1 MKKISICLCISF
13 LVLTSCKS
21 RKKIAVLVD
30 TAKIENSTTAKE
42 VKELT
47 TKVADWQIATFEQ
60 MGKYRALPVGGERKK
75 WHNREKHHDLDWT
88 CAALYAGMFEFSEI
102 TGDPKYSK
110 WLYNIGQKNGWKL
123 YKRMY
128 HADDHAVGQNYLNMG
143 ELFGYSKLIKPL
155 KKQFDAILNSDQ
167 KDNFHWTW
175 CDALFMAP
183 PVWAKLSEATGN
195 EKYLNFMDQQYHRT
209 YDKLFDNEEQLFF
222 RDKTFISKKEKN
234 GEKLFWSRG
243 NGWVFGGLSIMIPD
257 LPENWEGKP
266 FYVALFKKMAETIK
280 KTQRKDG
287 TWSSGLLGGEKAYP
301 TKEIS
306 GSAFFVFGLAW
317 GINNGYLPANEY
329 TSVMLK
335 GWNALTEC
343 VNEAGLVGYIQPIG
357 AAPGNSFKDYT
368 EVYGVGAFLAAGAEM
383 YKYFKEKERKI
394 VVEENSNALTF
405 MKDGGWCWY
414 QDPRAIINNGKLVI
428 GGVSGQSGDVKVSVY
443 DLDKKSDQGTVILDK
458 NFQVDDHDVPAFYA
472 RPDGSVLSVWARHAN
487 ENKHYYSIS
496 STTDYT
502 QWGEKQ
508 TFVHEYKGRGG
519 VTYMNL
525 HYLENE
531 KTLYNFFRDGPSFN
545 PSYITSKDHGK
556 TWGNRTHFIADDVE
570 GRQRPYARYI
580 QKDENTVGISFTDGH
595 PRAYGNSLYYAEF
608 RNGTF
613 YNVDGTKI
621 KEANGEPLRTPEAE
635 KLYVGSETKKKPHG
649 FESVPNAAWTCA
661 MGKDAENNPHLGYTL
676 YLSNEDHR
684 FRINSWNGSKWVDR
698 EIAYA
703 GTCLYTMESSYTGLM
718 AFDPEDPTR
727 VYISTDVNP
736 STGEKM
742 NNIHEIYT
750 AKIKEADDIS
760 TIKWEA
766 ITENS
771 SFRNIRPIVVAN
783 EGHKVLIWLSGPW
796 KSFVNYASDVK
807 GIVLK

>member
-1 MKKISICLCISF
+1 MKFKIMYTVATFL
-13 LVLTSCKS
+13 LVLGIMSCES
-21 RKKIAVLVD
+21 EIN
-30 TAKIENSTTAKE
+30 TPSSKE
-42 VKELT
+42 VKAISK
-47 TKVADWQIATFEQ
+47 KVADWQIATFED
-60 MGKYRALPVGGERKK
+60 MGKYRALPVEKERKK

-88 CAALYAGMFEFSEI
+88 CAALYAGMFEWSEI

-110 WLYNIGQKNGWKL
+110 WLYNIGVKNNWKL
-123 YKRMY
+123 YKRMF

-143 ELFGYSKLIKPL
+143 ELFGYRKVIRPL
-155 KKQFDAILNSDQ
+155 KKQFDAILASDK
-167 KDNFHWTW
+167 KDELQWNW

-183 PVWAKLSEATGN
+183 PVWTKLTEATGN
-195 EKYLNFMDQQYHRT
+195 NKYLEYMDQQYHKT
-209 YDKLFDNEEQLFF
+209 YDLLWDAEEQLFF
-222 RDKTFISKKEKN
+222 RDKSFISKKEKN

-257 LPENWEGKP
+257 FPKNWEGKQ
-266 FYVALFKKMAETIK
+266 FYVDIFQQMAQTLK

-317 GINNGYLPANEY
+317 GINNGYLNAEEY
-329 TSVMLK
+329 TATMLK
-335 GWNALTEC
+335 GWEALSEC
-343 VNEAGLVGYIQPIG
+343 VTDDGLVGYIQPIG
-357 AAPGNSFKDYT
+357 AAPGNSFKEYT
-368 EVYGVGAFLAAGAEM
+368 EVYGVGAFLAAGAEV
-383 YKYFKEKERKI
+383 YKYAKNIEDKTPKIASEEKTI
-394 VVEENSNALTF
+394 TF

-428 GGVSGQSGDVKVSVY
+428 GSVSGQSGDVKVSVY
-443 DLDKKSDQGTVILDK
+443 DLDKKEDKGTIVLDK
-458 NFQVDDHDVPAFYA
+458 NFQVDDHDTPAFYA
-472 RPDGSVLSVWARHAN
+472 RPDGSILSVWAKHAS

-496 STTDYT
+496 SPENYLE
-502 QWGEKQ
+502 WGEKQ
-508 TFVHEYKGRGG
+508 TFTHEYEGRGG

-545 PSYITSKDHGK
+545 PSYITSKDQGK
-556 TWGNRTHFIADDVE
+556 TWGNRTHFIADDVA

-580 QKDENTVGISFTDGH
+580 QKDKNTVGISFTDGH

-608 RNGTF
+608 RDGTF

-621 KEANGEPLRTPEAE
+621 KVANEEPLRTPEAE
-635 KLYVGSETKKKPHG
+635 KIYVGSETKVKPKG
-649 FESVPNAAWTCA
+649 FESVPNSAWTCA
-661 MGKDAENNPHLGYTL
+661 MGKDANNNPHIGYTL
-676 YLSNEDHR
+676 YLNNEDHR
-684 FRINSWNGSKWVDR
+684 FRIALWNGTKWIDK

-703 GTCLYTMESSYTGLM
+703 GKCLYTMESSYTGLM

-736 STGEKM
+736 STGEYI

-750 AKIKEADDIS
+750 AKIDVNDDIS

-766 ITENS
+766 ITANS
-771 SFRNIRPIVVAN
+771 EYRNIRPMVVSN
-783 EGHKVLIWLSGPW
+783 EGKKVLIWLSGPW
-796 KSFVNYASDVK
+796 KSFVNYKPDVK
-807 GIVLK
+807 GIILSDN

>member
-1 MKKISICLCISF
+1 MNKNIIYLFLNLCLFASCEQEQK
-13 LVLTSCKS
+13 VPTS
-21 RKKIAVLVD
+21 
-30 TAKIENSTTAKE
+30 EE
-42 VKELT
+42 VKAIS
-47 TKVADWQIATFEQ
+47 TKVADWQIATFEE
-60 MGKYRALPVGGERKK
+60 MGKYRALPKGKLKK
-75 WHNREKHHDLDWT
+75 WQNRDRHHDLDWT

-110 WLYNIGQKNGWKL
+110 WLYIIGQKNKWNL
-123 YKRMY
+123 YKRMF

-143 ELFGYSKLIKPL
+143 ELFGYRKLIKPL
-155 KKQFDAILNSDQ
+155 KTKFDAILKSDK
-167 KDNFHWTW
+167 KDNFHWHW

-183 PVWAKLSEATGN
+183 PVWSKLAEATGDR
-195 EKYLNFMDQQYHRT
+195 KYLQFMDEQYHMT
-209 YDKLFDNEEQLFF
+209 YDELWDKEEQLFF
-222 RDKTFISKKEKN
+222 RDKSFISKKEKN

-257 LPENWEGKP
+257 LPKNWEGRQ
-266 FYVALFKKMAETIK
+266 FYVDLFKKMAETLK
-280 KTQRKDG
+280 RTQRKDG

-317 GINNGYLPANEY
+317 GINNGYLPADEY

-335 GWNALTEC
+335 GWHALTEC
-343 VNEAGLVGYIQPIG
+343 VTEEGLVGYIQPIG
-357 AAPGNSFKDYT
+357 AAPGNSFKNYT
-368 EVYGVGAFLAAGAEM
+368 EVYGVGAFLAAGAEVF
-383 YKYFKEKERKI
+383 KYAKNIEDKSAKKVSETAESDVI
-394 VVEENSNALTF
+394 TF

-443 DLDKKSDQGTVILDK
+443 DLEKKKDLGTIILDK
-458 NFQVDDHDVPAFYA
+458 EFQVDDHDVPAFYT
-472 RPDGSVLSVWARHAN
+472 RPDGSILSVWARHAN

-496 STTDYT
+496 SVSDYT
-502 QWGEKQ
+502 QWGAKQ
-508 TFVHEYKGRGG
+508 TFVHKYEGRGG

-595 PRAYGNSLYYAEF
+595 PRVYGNSLYYAEF

-649 FESVPNAAWTCA
+649 FESVPNSAWTCA

-676 YLSNEDHR
+676 YLNNDDHR
-684 FRINSWNGSKWVDR
+684 FRINSWNGTKWVDR
-698 EIAYA
+698 EIAFA
-703 GTCLYTMESSYTGLM
+703 GKCLYTMESSYTGLM

-742 NNIHEIYT
+742 NNIHEIYS
-750 AKIKEADDIS
+750 AKINESDDVS

-766 ITENS
+766 ITKNS

-783 EGHKVLIWLSGPW
+783 NGHKALIWLSGPW

-807 GIVLK
+807 GIILK